1 MEAASTRNDP
11 KTALVRF
18 CITLEEHRRTTEGRV
33 RTAAHFLS
41 HFFPTENGAPDDRL
55 FLHMPKEVRGP
66 ILSGWGI
73 RGAKAALRDDDGK
86 VASVVFDALAA
97 GDLDADAFE
106 SALGPQL
113 VLSWVPLPSFWS
125 FWRAGAIG
133 KPTLLLSLTKAYELE
148 LLDGRAFFET
158 LRARGGEL
166 KGTDVLGTALN
177 KDELIEWIRKVHA
190 SGDASPKGML
200 ETVGWEKIVQK
211 APTESLLG
219 VLDALA
225 VRLGLAPAP
234 EAPEPAKPEQADG
247 RTPAGAAVAID
258 AHGESAGVLSARRPI
273 ESTPPPAAGDE
284 AAVAGEN
291 APKTDPPPPDQGDV
305 LEVSGEA
312 EAGSPTHD
320 LGKTGPYATPG
331 ARSAPVSASRLPK
344 TVIDNDEPD
353 SEETK
358 LYRPTQRR

>member
-18 CITLEEHRRTTEGRV
+18 CITLEEHRRTAEGRV

-41 HFFPTENGAPDDRL
+41 HFFPTEDGAPNDRL

-106 SALGPQL
+106 SALAPQL

-200 ETVGWEKIVQK
+200 ESVGWEKIVQK
-211 APTESLLG
+211 APIESLLG

-234 EAPEPAKPEQADG
+234 AAPEAAKPEQADG
-247 RTPAGAAVAID
+247 RTPAGAAVAI
-258 AHGESAGVLSARRPI
+258 

-284 AAVAGEN
+284 AAVTGEN
-291 APKTDPPPPDQGDV
+291 APKTDPPPADQGDV
-305 LEVSGEA
+305 LEVNVDSDPA
-312 EAGSPTHD
+312 PAVASNND
-320 LGKTGPYATPG
+320 LTKTGPYATPG

-353 SEETK
+353 AEETK
-358 LYRPTQRR
+358 LYRPTRR